1 MEKEKVEKAQSLT
14 IFPEGSIREL
24 WSISLP
30 LMISTLASLFMIFVD
45 RIFLAR
51 YSLDALNAS
60 VNAGTWAWAFFG
72 GMGMLTAMSEV
83 FVSQYNGAKKYNQ
96 IGSAVWQMIW
106 VAIFSFLF
114 FVPMGMWAGPL
125 LYSGTPH
132 EAIQT
137 DYFRILMVFGPCYA
151 LMTALSGFF
160 IGRGRT
166 KILILLA
173 VVANIINIFLDWILI
188 FGVKGII
195 PEMGVRGAAIATCFG
210 YVFEAAFLLYLFLKK
225 ENREQFGTGNWRFDS
240 KIFARSIRVGLPQA
254 VFYMLEIIGF
264 AVFYQMMTSISQLH
278 ITVSSICQS
287 ILILLSFFLDGLSRG
302 VAAVAGN
309 FIGAKRFEMLKSV
322 MKAGISLQIFFSIFI
337 SFFFLID
344 PKSSISFLFPGQ
356 FEAHAEMWTKEL
368 GLPLYDMLKT
378 CLLCS
383 FLYLSLEGV
392 RWVFAG
398 LLTAA
403 GDTLFLL
410 IAGALSVWLFLLL
423 PVYFIVVKNAFSV
436 EFAWILTVIYSAVCC
451 SIYWLRFKKGK
462 WKEINLVN

>member
-1 MEKEKVEKAQSLT
+1 MENQKRQNLT

-60 VNAGTWAWAFFG
+60 VNAGTWAWAYFG

-83 FVSQYNGAKKYNQ
+83 FVSQYNGAKKFDQ
-96 IGSAVWQMIW
+96 IGSAVWQMVW
-106 VAIFSFLF
+106 AAVFSLF
-114 FVPMGMWAGPL
+114 FFIPMGIWTGSL
-125 LYSGTPH
+125 LFSGTPN
-132 EAIQT
+132 EAIQVE
-137 DYFRILMVFGPCYA
+137 YFRILMIFGPCYV

-173 VVANIINIFLDWILI
+173 VIANLINILLDWVLI
-188 FGVKGII
+188 FGVKGWI
-195 PEMGVRGAAIATCFG
+195 PEMGVKGAAFATCFG
-210 YVFEAAFLLYLFLKK
+210 YIFEAVALFILFLKK
-225 ENREQFGTGNWRFDS
+225 ENREQFGTMNWRFNP
-240 KIFARSIRVGLPQA
+240 KIFSKCFRVGFPQA
-254 VFYMLEIIGF
+254 VFYTLEIIGF

-278 ITVSSICQS
+278 ITISSICQS

-322 MKAGISLQIFFSIFI
+322 MKAGIFLQIFFSLFI
-337 SFFFLID
+337 SLFFLID
-344 PKSSISFLFPGQ
+344 PKHSISFLFPGQ
-356 FEAHAEMWTKEL
+356 FEAYAEIWSQEL
-368 GLPLYDMLKT
+368 GLPLYDLLRT

-383 FLYLSLEGV
+383 FLYISLEGV

-423 PVYFIVVKNAFSV
+423 PVYLIVVRHAFTV
-436 EFAWILTVIYSAVCC
+436 DLAWMLTVLYSGVSCF
-451 SIYWLRFKKGK
+451 IYWIRFRSGK
-462 WKEINLVN
+462 WKEIDLMN